1 MTSHRMRRGVGER
14 LVEAVIDLGCE
25 ECTDIFLAGR
35 VMMDMLGRGRADE
48 WLWRSKAV
56 ECVCSQALTG

>member
-1 MTSHRMRRGVGER
+1 MTSHIMRRGTGER
-14 LVEAVIDLGCE
+14 LVDAMIDLGRK

-35 VMMDMLGRGRADE
+35 VMMDMLGSGRVDE

-56 ECVCSQALTG
+56 GCVCSQALTG